1 MNTINM
7 ARKDKGFRLDTRII
21 EALAK
26 IKNLTGKSAN
36 AYVEELLL
44 LNLKSLG
51 LVSASEEPLP
61 ETRGGKR
68 LGSGKKSTTA
78 IEADQDSPSEGET
91 IV

>member
-1 MNTINM
+1 M

-51 LVSASEEPLP
+51 LVSALEEPLS

-68 LGSGKKSTTA
+68 SRSGKKSA
-78 IEADQDSPSEGET
+78 SIEADKDSPSEGET